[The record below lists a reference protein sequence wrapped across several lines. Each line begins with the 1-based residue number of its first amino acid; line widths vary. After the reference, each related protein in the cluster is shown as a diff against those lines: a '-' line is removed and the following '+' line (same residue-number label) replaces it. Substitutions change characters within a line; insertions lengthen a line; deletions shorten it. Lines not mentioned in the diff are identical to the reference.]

1 MPMSIKNQLKALMPS
16 RLRDQLRVYAYR
28 AETVV
33 RRPRFSEMNA
43 PEDGWPILLGIS
55 FPKSG
60 THLLNQILLGF
71 SEFSPFAHHI
81 PISFASYDGDSGRK
95 KSVEEALAYLD
106 SLRPLDVTAAHLL
119 AWDAVVERVASKDFL
134 PFFIYR
140 DPRDVVISH
149 VFYIAEMLPDH
160 HHHRYY
166 AEELHTFEER
176 LTVSIVGLPAPSTS
190 SGQVPIEFPN
200 IAKRF
205 SFYTNWLDCPEVLPL
220 RFEDFI
226 HNRRETLGKVFDH
239 VVKRVPDLPIEREKA
254 IDILEESI
262 NPANSPTFRSG
273 KTGEWKKHFTDEH
286 KRIFKEVAGDLLI
299 KLGYEADGGW

>member
-1 MPMSIKNQLKALMPS
+1 MSTKNKIKALLPPK
-16 RLRDQLRVYAYR
+16 LRDQLRIYAYR
-28 AETVV
+28 AEAAA
-33 RRPRFSEMNA
+33 RRPHFSEMNA
-43 PEDGWPILLGIS
+43 PENGWPILLGIS

-71 SEFSPFAHHI
+71 SEFAPFSHHI
-81 PISFASYDGDSGRK
+81 PISFASYDGDTGRK
-95 KSVEEALAYLD
+95 RSVDEALAYLN

-119 AWDAVVERVASKDFL
+119 AWEAVVERVASLAFL

-140 DPRDVVISH
+140 DPRDVVVSH

-176 LTVSIVGLPAPSTS
+176 LTVSILGLPDTE
-190 SGQVPIEFPN
+190 IEFPN

-205 SFYTNWLDCPEVLPL
+205 SFYTDWLDCPEVLPL
-220 RFEDFI
+220 HFEDFI

-239 VVKRVPDLPIEREKA
+239 VLKRVPNLPIEREKA

-262 NPANSPTFRSG
+262 DPEKSPTFRSG
-273 KTGEWKKHFTDEH
+273 KTGEWKKYFTDEH
-286 KRIFKEVAGDLLI
+286 KRVFKDVAGDLLI
-299 KLGYEADGGW
+299 RLEYEKDKDW

>member
-1 MPMSIKNQLKALMPS
+1 MSTTNKIKALLPPK
-16 RLRDQLRVYAYR
+16 LRDQLRIHAYR
-28 AETVV
+28 AETVA
-33 RRPRFSEMNA
+33 RRSRFSEMNA
-43 PEDGWPILLGIS
+43 PQNGWPILLGIS

-71 SEFSPFAHHI
+71 SEFTPFAHHI
-81 PISFASYDGDSGRK
+81 PVSFAAYDGETGRK
-95 KSVEEALAYLD
+95 RSVDEALSYLD

-119 AWDAVVERVASKDFL
+119 AWDAVVERVISPAFV

-140 DPRDVVISH
+140 DPRDVVVSH

-176 LTVSIVGLPAPSTS
+176 LTVSILGLPDAE
-190 SGQVPIEFPN
+190 IEFPN
-200 IAKRF
+200 IAERF
-205 SFYTNWLDCPEVLPL
+205 SFYTDWLNHPEVLPL

-226 HNRRETLGKVFDH
+226 HNRRETLGQVFDH
-239 VVKRVPDLPIEREKA
+239 VLKRIPALPIEREKA

-262 NPANSPTFRSG
+262 NPKNSPTFRSG
-273 KTGEWKKHFTDEH
+273 KTGEWKKYFTDEH
-286 KRIFKEVAGDLLI
+286 KRVFKEVAGDLLI
-299 KLGYEADGGW
+299 KLGYEEDGNW